1 MKFDDITVLL
11 GEFGKYQKIL
21 YFLVCL
27 PAIFTGMQ
35 MLSSVFTLAIP
46 DHRCALPGLGN
57 DTYEVQ
63 GQWHKLLI
71 NQSIT
76 WETGKDDEGSLVYSS
91 CDRYVTNENTSYNAH
106 YIPVN
111 TSTTECDTFVFDQST
126 FKNTFITKT
135 NLVCGNKLARAN
147 ANMILMGGKLF
158 GSIAIGVFS
167 DIFGRKKAV
176 MLSSFLH
183 IGAAFGSA
191 FAPNYGAFV
200 IFRFVQGA
208 SNSGIFMSLFVIGV
222 ELVGPS
228 YRVAAGIIIE
238 FFWCIGLFLLCLV
251 AYFVRTWNILLLVLA
266 CPTVLLVFYFWL
278 IPESPRWLITRGK
291 YEEAEKIIRKCAKVN
306 KVELPEKVIDAD
318 SMEEGGKESILRMI
332 TVPRLLI
339 RTIIIYLNW
348 VVVSMVY
355 YGLGLNVGNLDGD
368 IYTNFAINSTME
380 VGAYILCLVLLNRVG
395 RKALHCGTMIL
406 GGGACLCTIFTVL
419 YADKSLYWITVV
431 LSNIGKFGISA
442 AYAIIYVWS
451 AELFPTLVRNSGMGS
466 SSMLA
471 RVGGIISPYIADLG
485 TFVEG
490 DFGKALPLIIFGGLS
505 VVAGFLSLF
514 LPETNGQVLPET
526 IEDAVNFGRTTPDSK
541 TKDVASKYF
550 VNDVFTGNVD
560 SPTEEKKNAE
570 MLEQNGYSTHM

>member
-1 MKFDDITVLL
+1 MQQMDVLPLPYDCGSYNTCKMKFDDITVLL

-27 PAIFTGMQ
+27 PAIFTSMQ

-71 NQSIT
+71 NQSIP
-76 WETGKDDEGSLVYSS
+76 WETDKDDEGSLVYSS
-91 CDRYVTNENTSYNAH
+91 CDRYLTNENTSYNAH
-106 YIPVN
+106 NIPVKS
-111 TSTTECDTFVFDQST
+111 STDECDTFVFDQLT

-135 NLVCGNKLARAN
+135 NLVCGKEIARAN
-147 ANMILMGGKLF
+147 ANMILMGGVLF
-158 GSIAIGVFS
+158 GAIAIGVFS
-167 DIFGRKKAV
+167 DIFGRKTAV
-176 MLSSFLH
+176 IMSSFLH

-200 IFRFVQGA
+200 TFRFLQGV
-208 SNSGIFMSLFVIGV
+208 SNMGIFMSLFVIGM

-238 FFWCIGLFLLCLV
+238 FFWCAGLFLLCLV
-251 AYFVRTWNILLLVLA
+251 AYFVRTWNILQLVLA
-266 CPTVLLVFYFWL
+266 CPTVLLVLYFWL
-278 IPESPRWLITRGK
+278 IPESPRWLISKGR

-306 KVELPEKVIDAD
+306 KVELPEKMIDAD
-318 SMEEGGKESILRMI
+318 STEEGSKESVLRML

-339 RTIIIYLNW
+339 RTSIIYLNW
-348 VVVSMVY
+348 LVVSMVY

-368 IYTNFAINSTME
+368 IYTNFAINSAME
-380 VGAYILCLVLLNRVG
+380 VAAYIVCLLLLNRVG

-406 GGGACLCTIFTVL
+406 GGVACLCTIFTVL

-431 LSNIGKFGISA
+431 LSNVGKFGVSA
-442 AYAIIYVWS
+442 AFAIIYVWS

-466 SSMLA
+466 SSMMA
-471 RVGGIISPYIADLG
+471 RVGSMISPYIADLG
-485 TFVEG
+485 TFVDG

-505 VVAGFLSLF
+505 VVAGLLSLF

-526 IEDAVNFGRTTPDSK
+526 IEDADHT
-541 TKDVASKYF
+541 
-550 VNDVFTGNVD
+550 
-560 SPTEEKKNAE
+560 
-570 MLEQNGYSTHM
+570 

>member
-1 MKFDDITVLL
+1 
-11 GEFGKYQKIL
+11 
-21 YFLVCL
+21 
-27 PAIFTGMQ
+27 
-35 MLSSVFTLAIP
+35 
-46 DHRCALPGLGN
+46 
-57 DTYEVQ
+57 
-63 GQWHKLLI
+63 
-71 NQSIT
+71 
-76 WETGKDDEGSLVYSS
+76 
-91 CDRYVTNENTSYNAH
+91 
-106 YIPVN
+106 
-111 TSTTECDTFVFDQST
+111 
-126 FKNTFITKT
+126 
-135 NLVCGNKLARAN
+135 
-147 ANMILMGGKLF
+147 
-158 GSIAIGVFS
+158 
-167 DIFGRKKAV
+167 

-266 CPTVLLVFYFWL
+266 CPTVLL
-278 IPESPRWLITRGK
+278 SPRWLITRGK

-526 IEDAVNFGRTTPDSK
+526 IEDAVNFGRQCSQYLFSYLRRTTPDSK

-570 MLEQNGYSTHM
+570 MLEQNASIRFLRSLKKNAVDTANIVANTHAIGTATTTADTGVVSSEIVDAFN